1 MAEFDQVV
9 FGKKKFSD
17 LLQEIY
23 SRSSNK
29 EKQIG
34 DLIEQLKELIQNTGD
49 AVMMVPLIASYM
61 DLNIKN
67 DDILV
72 KMVAIVQ
79 KSMNR
84 GKETGDFTLP
94 DNEKAELLKLAQ
106 EATAERRVASDKN
119 LPAA

>member
-1 MAEFDQVV
+1 
-9 FGKKKFSD
+9 
-17 LLQEIY
+17 
-23 SRSSNK
+23 
-29 EKQIG
+29 
-34 DLIEQLKELIQNTGD
+34 
-49 AVMMVPLIASYM
+49 MMVPLIASYM

-94 DNEKAELLKLAQ
+94 DSEKAELLKLAQ